1 MIDKVLKNDIFNNL
15 DQAKIYK
22 EYQFINDE
30 YNIVIDLMIEHQDY
44 IDIIDYKLKNISDEE
59 YKEQLNTYR
68 KIIFSLFKKKVKC
81 YLLSIMDND
90 LNEVYE

>member
-15 DQAKIYK
+15 DKAKIYK

-90 LNEVYE
+90 LKEVYE